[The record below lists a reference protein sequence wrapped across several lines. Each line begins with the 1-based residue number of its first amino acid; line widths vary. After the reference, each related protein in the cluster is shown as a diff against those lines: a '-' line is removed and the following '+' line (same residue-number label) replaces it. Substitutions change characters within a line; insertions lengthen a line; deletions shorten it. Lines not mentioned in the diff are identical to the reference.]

1 MADRINSAKL
11 SMISMVPSVCLNVYT
26 TIYKVSI
33 FYQHEGKITEK
44 VDVQVTMKPA
54 DIIVNVV
61 GVEEMDGR
69 LAKRKKGANQIPNIR
84 DSPDQKLLEDK

>member
-1 MADRINSAKL
+1 
-11 SMISMVPSVCLNVYT
+11 MVPSVCLNVYT

>member
-1 MADRINSAKL
+1 
-11 SMISMVPSVCLNVYT
+11 
-26 TIYKVSI
+26 
-33 FYQHEGKITEK
+33 
-44 VDVQVTMKPA
+44 MKPA

-61 GVEEMDGR
+61 GVEEKDGR